1 MATNALLKSA
11 VRHHNHGA
19 SNLARERLSVP
30 ADPNA
35 RLRANLTSGLDCDSM
50 QHGFID

>member
-19 SNLARERLSVP
+19 SNLARERLS
-30 ADPNA
+30 
-35 RLRANLTSGLDCDSM
+35 GLCPHFPYPQTQTLASVR
-50 QHGFID
+50 I